1 MQALLACLFLHR
13 DAPQTRQQLA
23 VLFWPDSSQA
33 QARNALRQ
41 LLFQLRKTWPE
52 ADQLVHA
59 DAQTVRWLPDSALD
73 LDVAQ
78 FQSALEQCIAALA
91 RLGQL
96 SEDRRDYAKALK
108 YTQQLQWLDPCRE
121 PTC

>member
-1 MQALLACLFLHR
+1 MFGEFQLDGAGAPRFNANSPRLQALLACLVLHR

-41 LLFQLRKTWPE
+41 LLFQLRKAWPA
-52 ADQLVHA
+52 ADQFVHA

-78 FQSALEQCIAALA
+78 FQSALAAAA
-91 RLGQL
+91 RASRHGDQ
-96 SEDRRDYAKALK
+96 ALK
-108 YTQQLQWLDPCRE
+108 KSR
-121 PTC
+121 